1 MSIEIIIGFAGVVAG
16 SIIGFLIKKIF
27 DGKETERSKN
37 KATEIIE
44 KAKNQEKELLV
55 SAKDEALKIKEAA
68 KKEESEKQRY
78 LVELEKNIRKRED
91 SLSRRFDDLDKNQ
104 KTTEDERKKIEEIK
118 ENLRTIRKKQE
129 ESLERISK
137 MKKDDAKKV
146 LLDLVEKESKEELA
160 EKIKIQNQFIKEEA
174 TAHAGKIIAT
184 AMMRLAPDFTV
195 ENTVSSVAIPSDE
208 MKGRIIGRE
217 GRNIQA
223 FEKETGVDVIIDD
236 TPDVIVLSSFDPV
249 RRQIARVAMEK
260 LVADGR
266 IHPTR
271 IEEVVAKAKEEV
283 ALDVKKA
290 GEQAAF
296 EVGIAGLPPEI
307 LRVLGR
313 LKYRTSYGQ
322 NQLQHSIETSF
333 IAGMLA
339 EELHAD
345 VNLAKKAG
353 LLHDLGKAIDQEV
366 SGSHAIISADI
377 ARKYGLPANL
387 VHAIEAHHEDV
398 EIKTT
403 EAAIV
408 QTADA
413 ISGARPGARRETMES
428 YVKRLKD
435 LEQIASSFEGV
446 EKTYAIQAGREIRI
460 IVKPEEIDDLTSE
473 KISKEIAKR
482 IEEEMQ
488 YPGQIKVNVIRETR
502 AIEYAK

>member
-37 KATEIIE
+37 KANEIIE
-44 KAKNQEKELLV
+44 KAKNQGKELLV
-55 SAKDEALKIKEAA
+55 SAKDESLKIKETA
-68 KKEESEKQRY
+68 KREESEKQRY

-104 KTTEDERKKIEEIK
+104 KSTEDQRKKIEEIK

-160 EKIKIQNQFIKEEA
+160 EKIKIQNQYIKEEA
-174 TAHAGKIIAT
+174 TAHASKIIAT

-322 NQLQHSIETSF
+322 NQLQHSIEASF

-345 VNLAKKAG
+345 INLAKKAG

-366 SGSHAIISADI
+366 SGSHAIISGDI